1 MFSHFLRMMEG
12 IIVIAFLAIIGYGSL
27 TMVRLNK
34 VAKSNWELPTM
45 TPTPLIQARILPGGN
60 PPTISG
66 EKPLQRIVQLP
77 QHLKSVVQNFVNIPV
92 PTPSPIQAVR
102 IQIPVLKIDAPIV
115 QGDEEE
121 QLRKG
126 VGQHPGT
133 ANPGDVGNVVLSGHN
148 DTNGEVFRYL
158 DKLKTGD
165 QIIIYSFT
173 RSYTYIVESWT
184 LVEPDQVDV
193 MAPTTYQ
200 SVTLISCY
208 PYLVDNKR
216 IIVIARIQNNT

>member
-1 MFSHFLRMMEG
+1 MFSHLLRLMEG
-12 IIVIAFLAIIGYGSL
+12 IVVIAFLAIIGYGSL

-34 VAKSNWELPTM
+34 VAKSNWELPSM

-60 PPTISG
+60 PPTNAG

-77 QHLKSVVQNFVNIPV
+77 QHLQTFFQSFVNIQV
-92 PTPSPIQAVR
+92 PTPATKQAVR
-102 IQIPVLKIDAPIV
+102 IQIPVLSIDAPIV

-121 QLRKG
+121 QLKKG

-148 DTNGEVFRYL
+148 DTYGEVFRYL

-165 QIIIYSFT
+165 QIIIYTFT
-173 RSYTYIVESWT
+173 RSYTYIVEGWT

-216 IIVIARIQNNT
+216 IIVKARIQNNT